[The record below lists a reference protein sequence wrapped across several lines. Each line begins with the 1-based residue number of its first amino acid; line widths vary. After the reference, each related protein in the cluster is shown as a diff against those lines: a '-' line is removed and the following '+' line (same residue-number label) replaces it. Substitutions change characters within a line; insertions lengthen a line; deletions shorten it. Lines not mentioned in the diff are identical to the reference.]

1 MTPKL
6 YDADITNIK
15 ITTECSVIPEPFTCD
30 SRYVDR
36 NKIKTQVYNDVT
48 IDFVDGSFL
57 FVRTD
62 KPINPDEYADFM
74 SNNFEYTS
82 RFEFC
87 LMFVRKFCGREYGR
101 FHMSIDTFRYSYC
114 DSKPK
119 SVYLGIP
126 VYYGEYHL
134 QTVSF
139 DYTDSGWIKC
149 FTVIFDN
156 SKQIEVEIDLDKYDT
171 DDLGV
176 RINFFRY
183 LEAVYDCIGSVW
195 QNSVEKICDELKE
208 MLKYSAKEII
218 LK

>member
-15 ITTECSVIPEPFTCD
+15 ITTECCVIPEPFTWD

-48 IDFVDGSFL
+48 IDFADGSFL

-74 SNNFEYTS
+74 SNNFEYTP
-82 RFEFC
+82 RFKFC

-101 FHMSIDTFRYSYC
+101 IHMSNDTFRYSYC
-114 DSKPK
+114 ENKPE
-119 SVYLGIP
+119 SVYMDICVDCGDVVLSR
-126 VYYGEYHL
+126 VK
-134 QTVSF
+134 F
-139 DYTDSGWIKC
+139 NYTETGWVDS
-149 FTVIFDN
+149 FTVVFDN
-156 SKQIEVEIDLDKYDT
+156 SKQIEVKVDLSKYDT
-171 DDLGV
+171 DDLSC

-183 LEAVYDCIGSVW
+183 LEAVYDCIGSAW
-195 QNSVEKICDELKE
+195 QNSVDQIYAGLKE
-208 MLKYSAKEII
+208 ISKYSAKEVN

>member
-15 ITTECSVIPEPFTCD
+15 ITTECSVTPEPFAWD

-48 IDFVDGSFL
+48 IDFQDGSYL

-82 RFEFC
+82 RFKFC
-87 LMFVRKFCGREYGR
+87 LMFAGRFCGREYGR
-101 FHMSIDTFRYSYC
+101 LHMSNDTFRYLYC
-114 DSKPK
+114 ENKPE
-119 SVYLGIP
+119 SVHMDIC
-126 VYYGEYHL
+126 VYCGDVVL
-134 QTVSF
+134 STVKF
-139 DYTDSGWIKC
+139 TYTETGWIDS
-149 FTVIFDN
+149 FTVVFDN
-156 SKQIEVEIDLDKYDT
+156 GKQIEVKVDLSKYDT
-171 DDLGV
+171 DDLDV
-176 RINFFRY
+176 KINFFRY

-195 QNSVEKICDELKE
+195 QNSVDQIYTELKE
-208 MLKYSAKEII
+208 IFKYSAKEVR